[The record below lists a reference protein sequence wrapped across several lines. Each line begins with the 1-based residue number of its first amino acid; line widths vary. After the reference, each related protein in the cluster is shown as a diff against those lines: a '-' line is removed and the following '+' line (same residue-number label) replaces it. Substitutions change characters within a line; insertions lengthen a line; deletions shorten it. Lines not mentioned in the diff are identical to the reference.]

1 MHQSD
6 FTATADTSNSIDAQQ
21 ASRCMRGLEQTR
33 ARAHAMVIP
42 TEPTSRQ
49 SGSASVV
56 SCHQEVPVSPRPP
69 TSQPGGTRCLLF
81 CSLAALMCLA
91 SGCGADDAT
100 CYDLHNCHLDA
111 GEAGIGGGGSG
122 GSGGSDA
129 QSGATG
135 AGGTLD
141 ASDGSADREANV
153 ADISAEDTAPLCD
166 NDASPY
172 AAPCNMK
179 GVFVSPL
186 GNNQNSGSKDK
197 PVATIEKALTADNP
211 TRRIYVCAPG
221 AGAGLASTDAGDAS
235 AEADFTAA
243 MALVSPLPDLHIWGG
258 FDCASWT
265 QTRPTRIKTEPG
277 KTPLT
282 ISGASGL
289 IIEGFDF
296 EAADGA
302 DLGQSSI
309 AAFVQSSTNVT
320 LRGVTLKA
328 GKGHRGADGEAP
340 SPNYSDAAHAGGDAS
355 GTSGGAACENTCVN
369 KPSAVSSRGG
379 RGGSVQAA
387 DSGADAGGPEP
398 GEDGSPDLG
407 ATSDPDGKGGT
418 VSPSCN
424 AHTGASAPPAS
435 GGNGARTYGSLTS
448 SGWTPD
454 DGAPG
459 ETGLPGQGGGGGA
472 AAKTPQPGGGG
483 GGGGG
488 GCGGCGGTGG
498 PAGKGG
504 GSSIALVS
512 LSSTITL
519 EACTLSAAEA
529 GAGGNGALGQ
539 DGQVGG
545 LGGDRAG
552 GACSGGNGGNGGAGG
567 LGGGGAGG
575 LSVGIAYKGSRPS
588 LVSTTP
594 SVSATPAPGGG
605 SGSASDAG
613 TQGDAGS
620 DTKGIDGLSLP
631 ELLIDST
638 D

>member
-1 MHQSD
+1 MARSD
-6 FTATADTSNSIDAQQ
+6 PRLEMMMRPLRVRTLYLTAVLSAN
-21 ASRCMRGLEQTR
+21 ASC
-33 ARAHAMVIP
+33 V
-42 TEPTSRQ
+42 
-49 SGSASVV
+49 
-56 SCHQEVPVSPRPP
+56 
-69 TSQPGGTRCLLF
+69 F
-81 CSLAALMCLA
+81 
-91 SGCGADDAT
+91 DDPT
-100 CYDLHNCHLDA
+100 CYDLVKLCPGDEIPA
-111 GEAGIGGGGSG
+111 EASPASG
-122 GSGGSDA
+122 GS
-129 QSGATG
+129 TG
-135 AGGTLD
+135 AGGTD
-141 ASDGSADREANV
+141 GGTTGEAGGAIASDGSAEGDANV
-153 ADISAEDTAPLCD
+153 ADVSAEDTAPPCD

-172 AAPCNMK
+172 LAPCNMK

-424 AHTGASAPPAS
+424 AHTGASASPAS

-448 SGWTPD
+448 SGWTPA

-472 AAKTPQPGGGG
+472 AAKTPQPGG

-529 GAGGNGALGQ
+529 GAGGNGAAGQ
-539 DGQVGG
+539 EGQPGGSGG
-545 LGGDRAG
+545 LQRPDGCPGGK
-552 GACSGGNGGNGGAGG
+552 GGNGGTGG

-620 DTKGIDGLSLP
+620 DTKGVDGVSLP